1 VTTPTMVGLRPFW
14 GRVTVLPSP
23 VDEIQRD
30 SGVIVP
36 ITGAWDDEGTRPF
49 ERGIVLHVAA
59 CGVPAEAALP
69 EGSVVYYESGDRIGD
84 VVVVKFQDIVA
95 FMEDGS

>member
-1 VTTPTMVGLRPFW
+1 MTSPTMIALRPFW

-23 VDEIQRD
+23 VDEVQRD

-36 ITGAWDDEGTRPF
+36 IGLHTDDGLPTF
-49 ERGIVLHVAA
+49 ERGIVLHVAS
-59 CGVPAEAALP
+59 CGIPSEVSLP
-69 EGSVVYYESGDRIGD
+69 EGSVVYYEAGDRIGD

-95 FMEDGS
+95 FVEDPS